1 MFKEFKEFA
10 IKGNVLD
17 MAVGIIIG
25 AAFATIVSSFVADIL
40 MPPIGL
46 LVGNVDFSD
55 LFLVLKGG
63 AVAGP
68 YLNLAQAKE
77 AGAVTLNYG
86 AFLSR
91 VLSFL
96 IVAFSVFLVVR
107 GFNRLKKQ
115 DAAAPAPPPPPSP
128 EAMLLT
134 EIRDLLKSRG

>member
-1 MFKEFKEFA
+1 MLKEFKEFA
-10 IKGNVLD
+10 MKGNVVD

-55 LFLVLKGG
+55 LFAVLRRG
-63 AVAGP
+63 ANPGP
-68 YLNLAQAKE
+68 YLTLAQAKE

-86 AFLSR
+86 AFLSK

-107 GFNRLKKQ
+107 LFNRLKREE
-115 DAAAPAPPPPPSP
+115 AVAPAPPPSP
-128 EAMLLT
+128 EVMLLT
-134 EIRDLLKSRG
+134 EIRDTLKARA

>member
-1 MFKEFKEFA
+1 MLKEFREFA
-10 IKGNVLD
+10 VKGNVLD
-17 MAVGIIIG
+17 MAVGVIIG

-46 LVGNVDFSD
+46 AVGNVDFSD
-55 LFLVLKGG
+55 LFLVLKRG
-63 AVAGP
+63 ANAGP
-68 YLNLAQAKE
+68 YLTLAQAKE

-86 AFLSR
+86 AFLSK

-115 DAAAPAPPPPPSP
+115 DAAAAPPPPSP
-128 EAMLLT
+128 EVTLLT
-134 EIRDLLKSRG
+134 EIRDSLKARG

>member
-1 MFKEFKEFA
+1 MFKELKEFA

-55 LFLVLKGG
+55 LFAVLKRG
-63 AVAGP
+63 ANAGP
-68 YLNLAQAKE
+68 YLTLAQAKE

-86 AFLSR
+86 AFLSK

-107 GFNRLKKQ
+107 LFNRLKKEE
-115 DAAAPAPPPPPSP
+115 AAAPAPPPSA
-128 EAMLLT
+128 EVVLLT
-134 EIRDLLKSRG
+134 EIRDALKARA

>member
-1 MFKEFKEFA
+1 MLKEFKEFA
-10 IKGNVLD
+10 AKGNVLD
-17 MAVGIIIG
+17 MAVGVIVG

-46 LVGNVDFSD
+46 VVGNVDFSD
-55 LFLVLKGG
+55 LFLVLKRG
-63 AVAGP
+63 ANAGP
-68 YLNLAQAKE
+68 YLTLAQARE

-86 AFLSR
+86 AFLSK

-115 DAAAPAPPPPPSP
+115 DAAAAPPPPSP
-128 EAMLLT
+128 EVTLLT
-134 EIRDLLKSRG
+134 EIRDSLKARG

>member
-55 LFLVLKGG
+55 LFAVLKRG
-63 AVAGP
+63 ANAGP
-68 YLNLAQAKE
+68 YLTLAQAKE
-77 AGAVTLNYG
+77 DGAVTLNYG
-86 AFLSR
+86 AFLSK

-107 GFNRLKKQ
+107 LFNRLKRQ
-115 DAAAPAPPPPPSP
+115 AEAAPAPPPSP
-128 EAMLLT
+128 EVTLLT
-134 EIRDLLKSRG
+134 EIRDVLKARA

>member
-1 MFKEFKEFA
+1 MLKEFKEFA

-17 MAVGIIIG
+17 MAVGVVIG

-46 LVGNVDFSD
+46 LVGNVDFAD
-55 LFLVLKGG
+55 LFAVLKSG
-63 AVAGP
+63 AKAGP
-68 YLNLAQAKE
+68 YANLAQAKE

-86 AFLSR
+86 AFLSK

-107 GFNRLKKQ
+107 LFNRLKKQ
-115 DAAAPAPPPPPSP
+115 EEATPAPPPSP
-128 EAMLLT
+128 EVMLLT
-134 EIRDLLKSRG
+134 EIRDVLKARA

>member
-1 MFKEFKEFA
+1 VLKEFKEFA
-10 IKGNVLD
+10 AKGNVLD
-17 MAVGIIIG
+17 MAVGVIVG

-46 LVGNVDFSD
+46 VVGNVDFSD
-55 LFLVLKGG
+55 LFLVLKRG
-63 AVAGP
+63 ANAGP
-68 YLNLAQAKE
+68 YLTLAQARE

-86 AFLSR
+86 AFLSK

-115 DAAAPAPPPPPSP
+115 DAAAAPPPPSP
-128 EAMLLT
+128 EVTLLT
-134 EIRDLLKSRG
+134 EIRDSLKARG